1 MSDFL
6 NQEQS
11 DDNWLPEDEAPL
23 EEDALC
29 DEDLVHDSDGQPDE
43 YTEWTDY
50 MGGDDW
56 NQGQYDYD

>member
-11 DDNWLPEDEAPL
+11 DDNWLPLDEAPL

-29 DEDLVHDSDGQPDE
+29 DEDLVYDSDGQPDE
-43 YTEWTDY
+43 YTEWKDY
-50 MGGDDW
+50 YNDHDNIHHDFW
-56 NQGQYDYD
+56 E